1 MSEDGI
7 PSRYVSQAVQ
17 QLSSL
22 PSVGKKTALRLVL
35 KMIKWDKKEIEAF
48 GQAFIDL
55 AGGISY
61 CENCY
66 NLSDTKVCDICLN
79 PRRDEQVICVV
90 ESVKDVMAIENTMQY
105 KGHYHVLGG
114 LISPLDGIG
123 PGDLNID
130 LLLARIDKVEAKEV
144 ILALNA
150 NMEGDT
156 TAYYLHKKLKE
167 KCAEI
172 STLARGISFGD
183 DLEFADEISLGRS
196 IQSRTP
202 FKNSER

>member
-1 MSEDGI
+1 M
-7 PSRYVSQAVQ
+7 
-17 QLSSL
+17 
-22 PSVGKKTALRLVL
+22 
-35 KMIKWDKKEIEAF
+35 
-48 GQAFIDL
+48 
-55 AGGISY
+55 
-61 CENCY
+61 
-66 NLSDTKVCDICLN
+66 
-79 PRRDEQVICVV
+79 
-90 ESVKDVMAIENTMQY
+90 
-105 KGHYHVLGG
+105 GG

-196 IQSRTP
+196 IQNRTP